1 MNNPAAIKAFGI
13 HLRVLREKAGMSQQA
28 LADTA
33 GVAKITI
40 QRLENA
46 KSSASLD
53 LLVSLAE
60 ALDISLK
67 KLVDF

>member
-1 MNNPAAIKAFGI
+1 VNNTAAIKAFGI
-13 HLRVLREKAGMSQQA
+13 HLRVLREKAGLSQQG
-28 LADTA
+28 LADAA
-33 GVAKITI
+33 GVAKITV
-40 QRLENA
+40 QRVENA

-53 LLVSLAE
+53 LLVTLAD